1 MQAFTPAMTVN
12 TERRKKL
19 RNRPRSL
26 VYIEL
31 ESANGGMMRDL
42 SEEGF
47 ALRAMM
53 PLQAGGKT
61 QFAFSLDEGTRIS
74 GEGRIV
80 WIKEDGRVAGIEF
93 CGIPNSA
100 RKQIREWLAG
110 TDQPTARDHRR
121 PAIAVPEASTLEEL
135 REEARS
141 TLAPVVPPSVE
152 PAKASVPSSEPE
164 SLPAAI
170 PVPPPVEQAREE
182 ARITLPRIALP
193 LLEPARAAP
202 SSEAES
208 PPAAIPVPPP
218 VEHARE
224 EARFALPRIA
234 LPSMET
240 PRAAPSS
247 EAESPPAAIPVP
259 PPVEHAR
266 EEARIAL
273 PRIALPLVEPP
284 RAAPSSE
291 PEVARVVISEPAEVA
306 ELRVTPTESATA
318 PSPKTQTEFH
328 AISGETF
335 PAAALEPLVM
345 EAAIDPLLG
354 LQLETDFSET
364 LDEHRASRSLL
375 MRVIGMIVL
384 LTLVVGAAVFHREIG
399 HALIWLGQVIAGPE
413 EAPRPRSSVAAEP
426 PTQATAAPETTGPVS
441 SPAVSDSSAISPP
454 QGDHPAPSETQPAA
468 KSRVIEVPPILPAE
482 PPFSPK
488 TPSAPVLQPTS
499 QQNRVPAPAGSSGT
513 AADNGQQEFHQAEQ
527 ILRSRSSE
535 AELGVAAR
543 LLWVAVE
550 KGNAGA
556 ELALAEL
563 YRQGRG
569 VAKNCDQAADSA
581 DYCRAEGKRR
591 SAKAP
596 GGAYAG
602 RL

>member
-193 LLEPARAAP
+193 LLEPA
-202 SSEAES
+202 
-208 PPAAIPVPPP
+208 
-218 VEHARE
+218 
-224 EARFALPRIA
+224 
-234 LPSMET
+234 
-240 PRAAPSS
+240 RAAPSS

>member
-1 MQAFTPAMTVN
+1 MQAFTPAMTAN

-93 CGIPNSA
+93 CGIPKGA

-141 TLAPVVPPSVE
+141 TLARVVPPSVE
-152 PAKASVPSSEPE
+152 PAKAAVPSCEPESSPAAIPVPPPVEQAREESRFTLPRIALPSIEIPKAAPSSEPE

-182 ARITLPRIALP
+182 ARFTLPRIALP
-193 LLEPARAAP
+193 
-202 SSEAES
+202 
-208 PPAAIPVPPP
+208 V
-218 VEHARE
+218 
-224 EARFALPRIA
+224 
-234 LPSMET
+234 
-240 PRAAPSS
+240 
-247 EAESPPAAIPVP
+247 
-259 PPVEHAR
+259 
-266 EEARIAL
+266 
-273 PRIALPLVEPP
+273 VEPP

-291 PEVARVVISEPAEVA
+291 PEVARVVISEPAKVA
-306 ELRVTPTESATA
+306 ELRVTPTKSATA
-318 PSPKTQTEFH
+318 PSPETQTELH

-335 PAAALEPLVM
+335 PAAALERLVT

-354 LQLETDFSET
+354 LELETEFSET
-364 LDEHRASRSLL
+364 LDEYRVSRSLL
-375 MRVIGMIVL
+375 RRVIGMTVL
-384 LTLVVGAAVFHREIG
+384 LTLVVGAAVFHREVG

-413 EAPRPRSSVAAEP
+413 EAPRPQSSVAAEP
-426 PTQATAAPETTGPVS
+426 PAQATTAPETIGPVS
-441 SPAVSDSSAISPP
+441 SQAVSDSSATSTP

-468 KSRVIEVPPILPAE
+468 TSRVIEVPPILPAE
-482 PPFSPK
+482 PPSSPK
-488 TPSAPVLQPTS
+488 TPSGPVLQPTS
-499 QQNRVPAPAGSSGT
+499 QQNRVPAPDGSSGT
-513 AADNGQQEFHQAEQ
+513 AADNGQQEYQQAEQ
-527 ILRSRSSE
+527 ILRNRSRE

-556 ELALAEL
+556 EVALAEL

-569 VAKNCDQAADSA
+569 VAKNCDQARILLTTAARKGSA
-581 DYCRAEGKRR
+581 EAQKHLEELMR
-591 SAKAP
+591 
-596 GGAYAG
+596 GGCE
-602 RL
+602 

>member
-93 CGIPNSA
+93 CGIPKGA

-121 PAIAVPEASTLEEL
+121 PAIAVAEAATLEEL

-141 TLAPVVPPSVE
+141 TLAQVVPPAVE
-152 PAKASVPSSEPE
+152 PAKAAVPSCEPE
-164 SLPAAI
+164 SSPAAI
-170 PVPPPVEQAREE
+170 PVPPPVEQ
-182 ARITLPRIALP
+182 P
-193 LLEPARAAP
+193 L
-202 SSEAES
+202 
-208 PPAAIPVPPP
+208 
-218 VEHARE
+218 E
-224 EARFALPRIA
+224 EARFKLPRIA

-240 PRAAPSS
+240 PKAAPSS
-247 EAESPPAAIPVP
+247 EPESLFAGISVP
-259 PPVEHAR
+259 PPVERSR
-266 EEARIAL
+266 EEARFTL

-284 RAAPSSE
+284 KAAPSSE

-318 PSPKTQTEFH
+318 PSRETQSELH

-335 PAAALEPLVM
+335 PAAALEPLVT

-354 LQLETDFSET
+354 LELETEFSET
-364 LDEHRASRSLL
+364 LDERRASHLL
-375 MRVIGMIVL
+375 LRRVIGMIVL
-384 LTLVVGAAVFHREIG
+384 LTLVVGAAVFHREVG

-413 EAPRPRSSVAAEP
+413 EAPRRQSSVAAEA
-426 PTQATAAPETTGPVS
+426 PTQATATPETTGPVS
-441 SPAVSDSSAISPP
+441 SQAVSDSSATSTP

-482 PPFSPK
+482 PPSSPK
-488 TPSAPVLQPTS
+488 TPGAPVLQPTS

-513 AADNGQQEFHQAEQ
+513 AADNGQQEYQ
-527 ILRSRSSE
+527 
-535 AELGVAAR
+535 
-543 LLWVAVE
+543 
-550 KGNAGA
+550 
-556 ELALAEL
+556 
-563 YRQGRG
+563 
-569 VAKNCDQAADSA
+569 
-581 DYCRAEGKRR
+581 
-591 SAKAP
+591 
-596 GGAYAG
+596 
-602 RL
+602 

>member
-1 MQAFTPAMTVN
+1 MQAFTTAMTVN

-110 TDQPTARDHRR
+110 TDQPTARDRSH

-141 TLAPVVPPSVE
+141 TLARVVPPSVE
-152 PAKASVPSSEPE
+152 PAKAAVPSCEPE
-164 SLPAAI
+164 SSPAAI
-170 PVPPPVEQAREE
+170 PIPPPVEQ
-182 ARITLPRIALP
+182 P
-193 LLEPARAAP
+193 
-202 SSEAES
+202 
-208 PPAAIPVPPP
+208 
-218 VEHARE
+218 RE
-224 EARFALPRIA
+224 EARF
-234 LPSMET
+234 T
-240 PRAAPSS
+240 
-247 EAESPPAAIPVP
+247 
-259 PPVEHAR
+259 
-266 EEARIAL
+266 L

-284 RAAPSSE
+284 KAAPSSE

-318 PSPKTQTEFH
+318 PSRETQSELH

-335 PAAALEPLVM
+335 PAAALEPLVA

-354 LQLETDFSET
+354 LELETEFSET
-364 LDEHRASRSLL
+364 LDERRASHLL
-375 MRVIGMIVL
+375 LRRVIGMIVL
-384 LTLVVGAAVFHREIG
+384 LTLVVGAAVFHREVG

-413 EAPRPRSSVAAEP
+413 EAPRRQSSVAAEA
-426 PTQATAAPETTGPVS
+426 PTQATATPETTGPVS
-441 SPAVSDSSAISPP
+441 SQAVSDSSATSTP

-482 PPFSPK
+482 PPSSPK
-488 TPSAPVLQPTS
+488 TPGAPVLQPTS

-513 AADNGQQEFHQAEQ
+513 AADNGQQEYQ
-527 ILRSRSSE
+527 
-535 AELGVAAR
+535 
-543 LLWVAVE
+543 
-550 KGNAGA
+550 
-556 ELALAEL
+556 
-563 YRQGRG
+563 
-569 VAKNCDQAADSA
+569 
-581 DYCRAEGKRR
+581 
-591 SAKAP
+591 
-596 GGAYAG
+596 
-602 RL
+602 

>member
-141 TLAPVVPPSVE
+141 TLARVVPPSDE
-152 PAKASVPSSEPE
+152 PAKAAVPSCEPE
-164 SLPAAI
+164 SSPAAN
-170 PVPPPVEQAREE
+170 PVPPAVEEPHEE
-182 ARITLPRIALP
+182 RRQ
-193 LLEPARAAP
+193 
-202 SSEAES
+202 
-208 PPAAIPVPPP
+208 
-218 VEHARE
+218 
-224 EARFALPRIA
+224 ALPRVM
-234 LPSMET
+234 LPSVE
-240 PRAAPSS
+240 AAKTAPLP
-247 EAESPPAAIPVP
+247 EPAMSPIAIP
-259 PPVEHAR
+259 E
-266 EEARIAL
+266 
-273 PRIALPLVEPP
+273 
-284 RAAPSSE
+284 S
-291 PEVARVVISEPAEVA
+291 AEVA
-306 ELRVTPTESATA
+306 ELAETPTERISA
-318 PSPKTQTEFH
+318 PSSERQTELH

-335 PAAALEPLVM
+335 PAAALEPLVT

-354 LQLETDFSET
+354 LELETEFSET

-384 LTLVVGAAVFHREIG
+384 LTLVVGAAVFHREVG

-413 EAPRPRSSVAAEP
+413 EAPRPQSSVAAEP
-426 PTQATAAPETTGPVS
+426 PTQATAAPETTGPAS
-441 SPAVSDSSAISPP
+441 APAVSDSSTISPP
-454 QGDHPAPSETQPAA
+454 QGDHPAASETQPAA
-468 KSRVIEVPPILPAE
+468 MSRVIEVPPILPAE
-482 PPFSPK
+482 PPSSSK
-488 TPSAPVLQPTS
+488 TPSAPVLRPTS
-499 QQNRVPAPAGSSGT
+499 QQNRAPAPAGSAET
-513 AADNGQQEFHQAEQ
+513 AADNGQQECQQAEQ

-535 AELGVAAR
+535 AQLGVAAR

-556 ELALAEL
+556 EVALAEL

-569 VAKNCDQAADSA
+569 VAKNCDQARILLTAAARKGSA
-581 DYCRAEGKRR
+581 EAQKHLEELMR
-591 SAKAP
+591 
-596 GGAYAG
+596 GGCE
-602 RL
+602 